1 MFPEIVVPQI
11 VNSNRVIHC
20 KPSILGYP
28 YFWTH
33 PNSDV
38 PLCKKRS
45 PGANST
51 SQGDCGMAR
60 STSQRYLSS
69 HFLSFFLP
77 DVAAGSI
84 PSGRRFQRVVVMSTP
99 KIWRRWTHFDK
110 HVPTGWQI
118 GGKRTASF
126 DLFYCWISMLQT
138 AVEKMQWKT
147 QHQQDSWVEGGAQCQ
162 WYHGNLRGPP
172 LNANSL
178 AGKKPASISII
189 TNNHERGFPSME
201 I

>member
-11 VNSNRVIHC
+11 INSNRVFHC

-28 YFWTH
+28 YFWTD

-38 PLCKKRS
+38 PLCKKGS

-118 GGKRTASF
+118 GGKRTTSF

-162 WYHGNLRGPP
+162 LYHGNLRGPP
-172 LNANSL
+172 LNANFLPERSRPPFQSL
-178 AGKKPASISII
+178 WIIMNAAS
-189 TNNHERGFPSME
+189 PSME